1 MCKRENLSDNF
12 FSSDKLSRDIRSE
25 KYSVVMLKYILT
37 RTEQK
42 QANKSRAKLNTS
54 KSEHLPVD
62 SVKQYGK

>member
-1 MCKRENLSDNF
+1 
-12 FSSDKLSRDIRSE
+12 
-25 KYSVVMLKYILT
+25 MLKYILT